1 MPGVGKG
8 RQDGWVTVLQPST
21 LNFSEYKPCDPQLV
35 TERVASLEQSYEA
48 LCELAAARRARL
60 EESRRLW
67 RFLWE
72 VGEAEAWVREQQ
84 HLLASAETGRDL
96 TGVLRLLNKHT
107 ALRGEMSGRQGP
119 LKLTLEQ
126 GQQLVAEGHPGAR
139 QAATRMAELQ
149 AQWERLEALAEE
161 RAQRL
166 AQAASLYQFQAD
178 ANDMEA
184 WLVDALRLVSS
195 PELGHDEF
203 STQAL
208 ARQHRALEEEI
219 RSHRP
224 ALDAL
229 RDQAVAL
236 PAALSRTPE
245 VQGRVPSLERHYKEL
260 QARAGERARALEA
273 ALALYTMLSEAG
285 ACGLWVEEKEQW
297 LNGLA
302 LPERLEDLEVVQQR

>member
-1 MPGVGKG
+1 MIHDKG
-8 RQDGWVTVLQPST
+8 GWVTQPWTSG
-21 LNFSEYKPCDPQLV
+21 FSFLEYRPCDPQLV
-35 TERVASLEQSYEA
+35 SERVTTLEQSYED
-48 LCELAAARRARL
+48 LCELAATRRARL

-72 VGEAEAWVREQQ
+72 VGETEAWVREQQ
-84 HLLASAETGRDL
+84 HLLASADTGRDL

-107 ALRGEMSGRQGP
+107 ALRGEMSGRLGP

-126 GQQLVAEGHPGAR
+126 GQQLVAEGHPGAN
-139 QAATRMAELQ
+139 QASTRAAELQ

-195 PELGHDEF
+195 PEVGHDEF

-219 RSHRP
+219 RAHRP
-224 ALDAL
+224 TLDAL
-229 RDQAVAL
+229 REQAAAL
-236 PAALSRTPE
+236 PPALSHTPE
-245 VQGRVPSLERHYKEL
+245 VQGRVPSLEQHYEEL

>member
-1 MPGVGKG
+1 M
-8 RQDGWVTVLQPST
+8 T
-21 LNFSEYKPCDPQLV
+21 FAEYKPCDPQLV
-35 TERVASLEQSYEA
+35 SERVATLEKSYES

-107 ALRGEMSGRQGP
+107 ALRGEMSGRLGP

-126 GQQLVAEGHPGAR
+126 GQQLVAEGHPGAG
-139 QAATRMAELQ
+139 QAAARTAELQ

-219 RSHRP
+219 RGHRP
-224 ALDAL
+224 TLDAL
-229 RDQAVAL
+229 REQAAAL
-236 PAALSRTPE
+236 PPTLSRAPE
-245 VQGRVPSLERHYKEL
+245 VQGRVPTL
-260 QARAGERARALEA
+260 QTPWQSNWRTSPSTPSPGC
-273 ALALYTMLSEAG
+273 SSSG
-285 ACGLWVEEKEQW
+285 CGSC
-297 LNGLA
+297 
-302 LPERLEDLEVVQQR
+302 PSPS